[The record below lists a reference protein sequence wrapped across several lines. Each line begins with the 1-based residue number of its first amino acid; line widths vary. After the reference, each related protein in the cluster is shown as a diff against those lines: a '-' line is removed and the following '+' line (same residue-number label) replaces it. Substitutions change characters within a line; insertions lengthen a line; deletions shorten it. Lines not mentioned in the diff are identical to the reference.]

1 MMDLPTSPLLVEIS
15 TRDLDDLERAAVLDG
30 VFEYAL
36 RHALFDELEVDV
48 RVFESPLSEY
58 AEAALDGL
66 IQRAP
71 GAKRKI
77 RIAHPSI
84 EDVQSAKSVAP
95 YVLAVNLLC
104 DRKFVAG
111 TADAL
116 TENVSMVIRNREDL
130 DRTLSDL
137 TSRLGKVVRYDI
149 TELAG

>member
-1 MMDLPTSPLLVEIS
+1 MMDLPGPFLVEIS
-15 TRDLDDLERAAVLDG
+15 TRDLDELERLAILDG

-48 RVFESPLSEY
+48 RVFEPPLSEE
-58 AEAALDGL
+58 ATAALDGL
-66 IQRAP
+66 IHRAP

-77 RIAHPSI
+77 RIVHPSV
-84 EDVQSAKSVAP
+84 EDVQSAKTFAP
-95 YVLAVNLLC
+95 YVLAVNLLS

-116 TENVSMVIRNREDL
+116 TENVSMVMRNREGL
-130 DRTLSDL
+130 DRMLSDL
-137 TSRLGKVVRYDI
+137 TSRLGKAVRYDV